1 MTRTLSTLS
10 LLIALSAVTAACNG
24 GGSGNSPTAPTSTDT
39 AAYSSTDLR
48 AGTGA
53 AAIAGQRITV
63 NYTGWLYSASAAE
76 NKGNTFDSGRG
87 TSFQLGTLIQCWN
100 QGIPGMR
107 VGGLRRLV
115 CPPNVAYGASSPGA
129 GIPANATL
137 LFEIELLSVP

>member
-1 MTRTLSTLS
+1 MTKLVTTLS
-10 LLIALSAVTAACNG
+10 LLTALTAFTAACNDSSG
-24 GGSGNSPTAPTSTDT
+24 GTPTTPTSTDT

-48 AGTGA
+48 VGNGA
-53 AAIAGQRITV
+53 TAVAGQRVTV
-63 NYTGWLYSASAAE
+63 NYTGWLYSASASE

-87 TSFQLGTLIQCWN
+87 TSFQLGTLIACWN

-115 CPPNVAYGASSPGA
+115 CPPNVAYGSSSPGA

-137 LFEIELLSVP
+137 LFEVELVSVP

>member
-1 MTRTLSTLS
+1 MTKLVTTLS
-10 LLIALSAVTAACNG
+10 LLTVLTAFTAACNG
-24 GGSGNSPTAPTSTDT
+24 SSGGTPTTPTSTDT

-48 AGTGA
+48 VGNGA
-53 AAIAGQRITV
+53 TAVAGQRVTV
-63 NYTGWLYSASAAE
+63 NYTGWLYSASASE

-87 TSFQLGTLIQCWN
+87 TSFQLGTLIACWN

-115 CPPNVAYGASSPGA
+115 CPPNVAYGSSSPGA

-137 LFEIELLSVP
+137 LFEVELVSVP

>member
-1 MTRTLSTLS
+1 MTKLVTTLS
-10 LLIALSAVTAACNG
+10 LLTALTAFTAACNG
-24 GGSGNSPTAPTSTDT
+24 SSGGSPTTPTSTDT

-48 AGTGA
+48 VGNGA
-53 AAIAGQRITV
+53 TAVAGQRVTV
-63 NYTGWLYSASAAE
+63 NYTGWLYSASASE

-87 TSFQLGTLIQCWN
+87 TSFQLGTLIACWN

-115 CPPNVAYGASSPGA
+115 CPPNVAYGSSSPGA

-137 LFEIELLSVP
+137 LFEVELVSVP

>member
-1 MTRTLSTLS
+1 MSRATRALS
-10 LLIALSAVTAACNG
+10 LVVLLSALTAACNG
-24 GGSGNSPTAPTSTDT
+24 DSGGSPTTPTSTDT

-48 AGTGA
+48 TGTGA
-53 AAIAGQRITV
+53 AAVAGQRVTV

-87 TSFQLGTLIQCWN
+87 ASFQLGTLIACWN
-100 QGIPGMR
+100 TGIPGMR

-115 CPPNVAYGASSPGA
+115 CPPNVAYGSSSPGA

-137 LFEIELLSVP
+137 LFEVELVSVP

>member
-1 MTRTLSTLS
+1 MTRTLTTLT
-10 LLIALSAVTAACNG
+10 LLVALSALTAACT
-24 GGSGNSPTAPTSTDT
+24 GSDSSSPTSPTATDT
-39 AAYSSTDLR
+39 APYSSTDLR

-53 AAIAGQRITV
+53 AAVAGQRVTV
-63 NYTGWLYSASAAE
+63 NYTGWLYSASASE

-87 TSFQLGTLIQCWN
+87 ASFQLGTLIQCWN

-137 LFEIELLSVP
+137 LFEVELVSVP

>member
-1 MTRTLSTLS
+1 MTKLVTTLS
-10 LLIALSAVTAACNG
+10 LLTVLTAFTAACNDSSG
-24 GGSGNSPTAPTSTDT
+24 GTPTTPTSTDT

-48 AGTGA
+48 VGNGA
-53 AAIAGQRITV
+53 TAVAGQRVTV
-63 NYTGWLYSASAAE
+63 NYTGWLYSASASE

-87 TSFQLGTLIQCWN
+87 TSFQLGTLIACWN

-115 CPPNVAYGASSPGA
+115 CPPNVAYGSSSPGA

-137 LFEIELLSVP
+137 LFEVELVSVP